1 MISDVPI
8 IQLDSKWAK
17 RDEEERITLVLD
29 IDGTLIK
36 GDSTRNAAWKYVKKH
51 FGGSFINISKSI
63 IAFFPIL
70 LPLFYI
76 FLKSDKITEFRMWIH
91 HLAKIKYQIDFP
103 IFSWLQNLIQNNTP
117 DFITIPYLLIFLG
130 ILIGGRFWKPA
141 KIFIKLPLQS
151 TRAKYK
157 QELAKEITLTKEDI
171 KFIPNTIKL
180 IQQERNR
187 GRPIFLATGA
197 DTKYAEMIRGLLN
210 EKLGLKEKD
219 TTVDFIASSGKEN
232 LIGKNKA
239 FELIKKFGQKNFIY
253 VGNSGADLS
262 VWEHCINPIIV
273 VKNSKSSRSTLKSLL
288 KAAKKVQVIHQ

>member
-17 RDEEERITLVLD
+17 RDKEERITLVLD
-29 IDGTLIK
+29 IDGTLIE
-36 GDSTRNAAWKYVKKH
+36 GDSTRNAAWKYAKKY
-51 FGGSFINISKSI
+51 FWGSFINISKSI

-70 LPLFYI
+70 LPLFYM
-76 FLKSDKITEFRMWIH
+76 FLKSDKITKWRMVAHDYIKTEY
-91 HLAKIKYQIDFP
+91 KIDAP
-103 IFSWLQNLIQNNTP
+103 IFSWFHNFIQNNTP
-117 DFITIPYLLIFLG
+117 DFITIPYVLIFLG
-130 ILIGGRFWKPA
+130 ILIGGRFWKPT

-180 IQQERNR
+180 IQQERKR

-210 EKLGLKEKD
+210 EELGLKKED
-219 TTVDFIASSGKEN
+219 TTIDFIASSGKEN

-253 VGNSGADLS
+253 VGNSSADLS
-262 VWEHCINPIIV
+262 VWEHCIHPIIV
-273 VKNSKSSRSTLKSLL
+273 VNSSQSTLKSLL
-288 KAAKKVQVIHQ
+288 KAEKEIQVIHQ